1 MRTLT
6 WDQGREMA
14 SHQRLTHDTGVDVFV
29 AHPHSPWERGTNN
42 NTNRLIRRYLPT
54 GTPITS
60 HRPYLDAIAD
70 EPGNC
75 PRAHLGYPT
84 PTQTFN
90 KLIATTH

>member
-1 MRTLT
+1 M
-6 WDQGREMA
+6 
-14 SHQRLTHDTGVDVFV
+14 
-29 AHPHSPWERGTNN
+29 
-42 NTNRLIRRYLPT
+42 PT

-75 PRAHLGYPT
+75 PRATLGYPP

>member
-1 MRTLT
+1 M
-6 WDQGREMA
+6 
-14 SHQRLTHDTGVDVFV
+14 
-29 AHPHSPWERGTNN
+29 
-42 NTNRLIRRYLPT
+42 PT

-60 HRPYLDAIAD
+60 HRPSLDAIAD

-75 PRAHLGYPT
+75 PRATLGYPT